1 MQYIAYQDLFG
12 PANASQL
19 DQLVLQVC
27 VRVGGARRVL
37 VCVRAR
43 LCVRLCVRVGRMR
56 ELFFFHF
63 ENFCLDDDRN
73 ARSRS
78 LLRQYL

>member
-27 VRVGGARRVL
+27 VRVGGARRVR
-37 VCVRAR
+37 VCVCA
-43 LCVRLCVRVGRMR
+43 RLCVRVGRMR

-63 ENFCLDDDRN
+63 ENF
-73 ARSRS
+73 
-78 LLRQYL
+78 